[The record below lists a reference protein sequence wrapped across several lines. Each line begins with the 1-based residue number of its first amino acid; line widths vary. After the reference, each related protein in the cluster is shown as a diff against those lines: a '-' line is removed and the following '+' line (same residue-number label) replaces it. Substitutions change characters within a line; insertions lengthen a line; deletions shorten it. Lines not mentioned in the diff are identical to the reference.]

1 MSEQCVSCE
10 LELNNDIMGIGVR
23 AALYAQIILAWLMSL
38 KYPDTFVKNSRSAY
52 MTATALLV
60 ASLIEWKTQSLSLL
74 DALVVSLM
82 SSMMTIFI
90 VVSGTSREKAD
101 PTPDQPPQTTST
113 STNPSTTP
121 PEAGTPPDSTRPSS
135 TPPPATQQNTSQY
148 PTTSTSTQPTGSP
161 AAIPQVAHITLPS
174 VQQQTIEQQATAQA
188 SDPVE
193 PGYKPRRSN
202 TQWFIRFCFV
212 NIWGGW
218 CFNLW
223 NDPAHFGLEGLKAN
237 CTTNNDITIW
247 VFGVEVHAITPW
259 LRIAALVL
267 ISVLYFIATCSLFF
281 TLEDILEPVL
291 RMFRFLGGLFTITS
305 PKGGNDA
312 PGLPTQRSLHED
324 PAINSVHYL
333 LHFFAFGTLLYLIIS
348 TEMTVR
354 NNDKEREMMEWSYGQ
369 VIALI
374 LLLQQFMDVCST
386 FIEGREESQMREE
399 RAKWEAQVDTERQED
414 ISMNN
419 LSPTTPDSILSKK

>member
-1 MSEQCVSCE
+1 MAEQCVSCE

-23 AALYAQIILAWLMSL
+23 AALYSQIILAWIMSL
-38 KYPDTFVKNSRSAY
+38 IYPNTFVKNSRSAY

-60 ASLIEWKTQSLSLL
+60 ASLIEWKTQTLSLL

-90 VVSGTSREKAD
+90 VVSGTSREKV
-101 PTPDQPPQTTST
+101 QPAPGQPSRTT

-121 PEAGTPPDSTRPSS
+121 IETDTPPDSTQPSS
-135 TPPPATQQNTSQY
+135 TPPPVQQHNTSQY
-148 PTTSTSTQPTGSP
+148 PGTTSTSTQFTGSP
-161 AAIPQVAHITLPS
+161 VAIPQPAHIPPSS
-174 VQQQTIEQQATAQA
+174 VQLQTTEQQATAQA
-188 SDPVE
+188 SDPAK

-223 NDPAHFGLEGLKAN
+223 NDPAHFGLDGLKAN
-237 CTTNNDITIW
+237 CTTNSDITVW
-247 VFGVEVHAITPW
+247 VFGVEVKAIAPGI
-259 LRIAALVL
+259 RIAALVL
-267 ISVLYFIATCSLFF
+267 VSVLYFIATCSLFF
-281 TLEDILEPVL
+281 TLEDILDPAF
-291 RMFRFLGGLFTITS
+291 RMFRLIGGLLAAIS
-305 PKGGNDA
+305 PQAGS
-312 PGLPTQRSLHED
+312 TTTTHRSLHED
-324 PAINSVHYL
+324 PAINSIRYL
-333 LHFFAFGTLLYLIIS
+333 LHISAFGTLIYLIVS

-374 LLLQQFMDVCST
+374 LLLQQFMDICST
-386 FIEGREESQMREE
+386 YIEGREERQAKKEKAE
-399 RAKWEAQVDTERQED
+399 REAQVDPEQQES
-414 ISMNN
+414 ISMNAFP
-419 LSPTTPDSILSKK
+419 STPNAAHVKQ